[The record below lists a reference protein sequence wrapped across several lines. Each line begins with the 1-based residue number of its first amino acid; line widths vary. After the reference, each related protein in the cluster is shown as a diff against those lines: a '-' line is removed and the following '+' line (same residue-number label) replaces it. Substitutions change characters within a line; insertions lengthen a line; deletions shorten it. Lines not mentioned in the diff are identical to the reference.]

1 MLIQPKK
8 PKIWQLGMTYID
20 LRHFRTIWV
29 EPHTV
34 FNENWSMLHVINIT
48 LLELENSRVKV
59 YKYVFLNI
67 VGSFGFLTVL
77 GHFESEFK
85 QVTCIYLMHNKL
97 YEVFIDGYGE
107 EFSTWSLRGTF
118 NFVTERNFEVV
129 TKRNFWLGLLEEFS
143 AWSLRGNLN
152 LVTEG
157 IFI

>member
-85 QVTCIYLMHNKL
+85 QVTCIYLMYNKL

>member
-1 MLIQPKK
+1 MCHSKLTFIVYANSA
-8 PKIWQLGMTYID
+8 KIWQLGMTYID

-77 GHFESEFK
+77 GHFESELK
-85 QVTCIYLMHNKL
+85 QVTCIYLMYNKL
-97 YEVFIDGYGE
+97 SLTKNNKRQLSCNQCLMVSMFIKDPIFIDCYWE
-107 EFSTWSLRGTF
+107 EFSTISLR
-118 NFVTERNFEVV
+118 
-129 TKRNFWLGLLEEFS
+129 
-143 AWSLRGNLN
+143 A
-152 LVTEG
+152 
-157 IFI
+157 

>member
-1 MLIQPKK
+1 
-8 PKIWQLGMTYID
+8 
-20 LRHFRTIWV
+20 
-29 EPHTV
+29 
-34 FNENWSMLHVINIT
+34 MLHVINIT
-48 LLELENSRVKV
+48 LLELENSRIKV

-85 QVTCIYLMHNKL
+85 QVTCIYLMYNKL

-129 TKRNFWLGLLEEFS
+129 TKRNF
-143 AWSLRGNLN
+143 
-152 LVTEG
+152 
-157 IFI
+157 